1 MVDVHVKVHSIDGTS
16 EPAPCS
22 RFCVCPGERQGA
34 DGPGL
39 KGLREQEVEVSA
51 EDADK
56 DKDFN
61 VTDLHKC
68 KVTM

>member
-1 MVDVHVKVHSIDGTS
+1 MMDISS
-16 EPAPCS
+16 LA
-22 RFCVCPGERQGA
+22 GEKQGG

-39 KGLREQEVEVSA
+39 RDLKEQEVEVV
-51 EDADK
+51 EGDADK